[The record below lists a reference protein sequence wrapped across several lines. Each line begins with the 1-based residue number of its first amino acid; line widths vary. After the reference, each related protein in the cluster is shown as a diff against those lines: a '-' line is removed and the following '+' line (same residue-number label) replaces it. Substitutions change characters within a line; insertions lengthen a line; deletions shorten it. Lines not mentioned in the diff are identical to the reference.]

1 MINKNVTIISSI
13 QSRKNADSK
22 MADKNL
28 DNDIW
33 SNVANMKKT
42 GKERS
47 LPRNQVLNCFRG
59 KHLLRYHFF
68 VITASML
75 WAGGWVVA
83 ELFLSL
89 F

>member
-42 GKERS
+42 VKDIYIYICIYIYMYIIYIYIYIYIYIA
-47 LPRNQVLNCFRG
+47 LTVIF
-59 KHLLRYHFF
+59 HLE
-68 VITASML
+68 ML
-75 WAGGWVVA
+75 
-83 ELFLSL
+83 S
-89 F
+89 

>member
-42 GKERS
+42 VKDIYIYMYIYIYVYYIYIYVYIYICI
-47 LPRNQVLNCFRG
+47 LYIYIYKYIYIYIL
-59 KHLLRYHFF
+59 HLQSSF
-68 VITASML
+68 T
-75 WAGGWVVA
+75 
-83 ELFLSL
+83 
-89 F
+89 

>member
-33 SNVANMKKT
+33 SNVPNMKKT
-42 GKERS
+42 VKDIYIYICIYIYIYVYYIHIYIYIYIYIA
-47 LPRNQVLNCFRG
+47 LTVIF
-59 KHLLRYHFF
+59 HLE
-68 VITASML
+68 ML
-75 WAGGWVVA
+75 
-83 ELFLSL
+83 S
-89 F
+89 

>member
-28 DNDIW
+28 DNDSW

-42 GKERS
+42 VKDIYIA
-47 LPRNQVLNCFRG
+47 LTVIF
-59 KHLLRYHFF
+59 HLE
-68 VITASML
+68 ML
-75 WAGGWVVA
+75 
-83 ELFLSL
+83 S
-89 F
+89 